1 VPAKQFSQQPFLE
14 KKAGEKTV
22 KKGFTHLFCPTCGA
36 TDCLFVKGRCLP
48 CFLKEHKLL
57 LLPEKIELPQ
67 CKQCGKILFSRKM
80 QNFDLELLRQ
90 FVKKKCKV
98 KELNNATLTVDLLEI
113 NEKSLLPSAKAL
125 GKNGLRQSLLP
136 SAKALGKNGL
146 RQSLLPSAKALGK
159 NGLRQSLLLLQKP
172 CEKSRRQ
179 EMQANVT
186 AKGLIENTPVLAE
199 YKTTISFP
207 LMQCDACMK
216 LKSNYFEATIQL
228 RGEKA
233 PAAFNRLRQLLASL
247 QKRDGLAAIVSATEK
262 KNSIDAI
269 VGSKKAAAL
278 AVKQLKKEFKTGAT
292 KTFKLIGVD
301 RTGKQKKRATFAI
314 RV

>member
-1 VPAKQFSQQPFLE
+1 MSLN
-14 KKAGEKTV
+14 
-22 KKGFTHLFCPTCGA
+22 LFCPTCGA

-57 LLPEKIELPQ
+57 ILPELIKLQ
-67 CKQCGKILFSRKM
+67 RCKQCGKILLSRKM

-98 KELNNATLTVDLLEI
+98 KELNDAALTVDLLEI
-113 NEKSLLPSAKAL
+113 NEK
-125 GKNGLRQSLLP
+125 
-136 SAKALGKNGL
+136 
-146 RQSLLPSAKALGK
+146 
-159 NGLRQSLLLLQKP
+159 
-172 CEKSRRQ
+172 

-233 PAAFNRLRQLLASL
+233 AAAFSRLGQLLASL

-278 AVKQLKKEFKTGAT
+278 AVKRLEKEFKTDAT

-301 RTGKQKKRATFAI
+301 RTGKQKKRATFAL